1 MALELV
7 APVAGLPVGPATE
20 ATVRGLLGI
29 TDGLQDSSLELA
41 INATNAWVCQLPIV
55 RDEVLEGIDLEA
67 PPEDFVWRPDVVQG
81 ATLLAARIF
90 RRRSSTEGVAAF
102 GDQGAIYV
110 QRNDP
115 DVALLLRIGG
125 YARPAVG

>member
-1 MALELV
+1 MPELELD
-7 APVAGLPVGPATE
+7 APVADLPVGPATE

-29 TDGLQDSSLELA
+29 ADDLQDASLELA
-41 INATNAWVCQLPIV
+41 INSVNAWVARLPIV
-55 RDEVLEGIDLEA
+55 VDDMLNADPA
-67 PPEDFVWRPDVVQG
+67 DWRADIVQG
-81 ATLLAARIF
+81 ATLLAGRIF
-90 RRRSSTEGVAAF
+90 NRRNSPEGVAAF

-115 DVALLLRIGG
+115 DVALLLRLGA